1 MNNEEI
7 QQFVENHL
15 KEELSGK
22 EEILYQLVFE
32 SLAEEDTGMVLDIN
46 LMEEVITKI
55 ERQENKKDSIK
66 HIFLIIVVL
75 LSGICLFVAG
85 VALIKVTLLF
95 YIWGLLKTYSAIVF
109 FALLSLTIVQIS
121 DFINKRQFLG

>member
-95 YIWGLLKTYSAIVF
+95 YIWGLLKTYSVIVF